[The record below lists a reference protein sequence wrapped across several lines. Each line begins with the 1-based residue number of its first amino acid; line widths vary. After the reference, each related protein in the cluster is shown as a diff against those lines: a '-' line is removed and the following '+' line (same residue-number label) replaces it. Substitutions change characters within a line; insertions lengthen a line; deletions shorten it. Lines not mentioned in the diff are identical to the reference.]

1 MWADGWPF
9 SVLFPRNTYSGLSKS
24 DNDTQLLQS
33 IFPQNLH
40 LVRKK
45 MFFRLRQLTILSY
58 KHELWDLALVAKT
71 PQLLCGVWLSS
82 LIFTSTSSWRVWIQ
96 QITPYLDRIPYKMIQ
111 LSNSA
116 ILHILTT
123 QISIRPQRVFTP
135 LWAKGLNYFPSNAVF
150 M

>member
-1 MWADGWPF
+1 MSSLQPNPFPQCIHKWFSWCLNRGSQIKWQLQVIWVRDIMWADGWPF

-71 PQLLCGVWLSS
+71 PQLLCGVCFAVVITDFYFNFFMKS
-82 LIFTSTSSWRVWIQ
+82 L
-96 QITPYLDRIPYKMIQ
+96 
-111 LSNSA
+111 NSA
-116 ILHILTT
+116 NH
-123 QISIRPQRVFTP
+123 SIFRQNT
-135 LWAKGLNYFPSNAVF
+135 L
-150 M
+150 